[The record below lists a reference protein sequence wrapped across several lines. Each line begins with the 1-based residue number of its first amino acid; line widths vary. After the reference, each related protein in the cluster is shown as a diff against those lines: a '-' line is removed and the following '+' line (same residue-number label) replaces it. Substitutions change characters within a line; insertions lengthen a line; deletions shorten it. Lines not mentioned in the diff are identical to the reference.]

1 MGIIFRQTWLLVVLM
16 VLALTSNLANA
27 ANPTTRPTGRSPLA
41 DKTERRRMLEELE
54 SGDADRIAA
63 ATREVRDGGLH
74 HSTYDLNIFIDA
86 GMYSEAE
93 NDSISG
99 TIAMAGN
106 GGACG
111 GFADVRA
118 RAFLAEGKPSEAL
131 AAAKSCF
138 NVTWLSLTPR
148 AIDLVCDCL
157 VAANPDDPDI
167 ARRFRAQQIAGATTQ
182 PTTAPSEDSDLG
194 APILATIKVDSSPF
208 DAAIDK
214 IKGLSYAQ
222 LTMKGNL
229 LLVADRP
236 REARKVF
243 EQALR
248 LAHGNKQLTAA
259 VESVARSIRAEAG
272 CVGPANAYIES
283 LRQAQ

>member
-1 MGIIFRQTWLLVVLM
+1 M
-16 VLALTSNLANA
+16 A
-27 ANPTTRPTGRSPLA
+27 ASPTTRPAGRSPLA
-41 DKTERRRMLEELE
+41 DKAERRRMLQELQ
-54 SGDADRIAA
+54 SGDSDRIAA
-63 ATREVRDGGLH
+63 ATKEVRDGGLH

-86 GMYSEAE
+86 GMYAEAE
-93 NDSISG
+93 TDSITG

-118 RAFLAEGKPSEAL
+118 RAYLAEGKPKEAL
-131 AAAKSCF
+131 AAAKSCY

-194 APILATIKVDSSPF
+194 APILATIKVDSSSL

-236 REARKVF
+236 REARKIF

-283 LRQAQ
+283 LRKSQ